1 MQTRRATS
9 SASPDHRPPAVV
21 RSGAHPRR
29 RCASS
34 GPAASTSAPSS
45 AGNGATSCSVPVSTR
60 GERTLPAVSD
70 LTDHARRNREFWD
83 RQSDWYHEQNADF
96 IAEGRAW
103 GLWQIPED
111 ELDVLGDVAGKDV
124 LELGCGAA
132 EWSRALARRGARVT
146 GLDNSEERL
155 AHARRAVDEE
165 GVAVTLLHASAESI
179 PLADGSFD
187 VVMADWGAPTFAD
200 PYLFVPEVARV
211 MRSGGLFAFSGA
223 TALAWVGWD
232 EPTDGWDGRLH
243 RDYFGMHRWDD
254 PDGAVEFN
262 LPTGEWIRLF
272 RANGFEI
279 EDLIEVQPPE
289 GATSTYRD
297 EAATAWARRWP
308 MEQIWKVRKR

>member
-1 MQTRRATS
+1 
-9 SASPDHRPPAVV
+9 
-21 RSGAHPRR
+21 
-29 RCASS
+29 
-34 GPAASTSAPSS
+34 
-45 AGNGATSCSVPVSTR
+45 VSTP

-70 LTDHARRNREFWD
+70 LSDDARRNREFWD

-155 AHARRAVDEE
+155 AHARRAVEEE

-179 PLADGSFD
+179 PLSDGSFD

-232 EPTDGWDGRLH
+232 EPTDGWDDRLH
-243 RDYFGMHRWDD
+243 RDYFGIHRWDD

-272 RANGFEI
+272 RGNGFEI
-279 EDLIEVQPPE
+279 EDLIEIQPPQ